1 MMGDRA
7 RPSRE
12 PAFRRLLLRRSRWRW
27 GLSIF
32 LIGVYLAWAVSGI
45 YATKAYTRPFM
56 GSAIPWGMAMGL
68 MIIVLSIILSPTVW
82 VDVLGNE
89 VAIFPYTYPT
99 LFSVAAAFAVTL
111 LMSVTDGSEQGR
123 AERLAFPAH
132 LVTSEVGDRS

>member
-68 MIIVLSIILSPTVW
+68 MIIVLSIVLAIVYVRVVNRIEADETVR
-82 VDVLGNE
+82 L
-89 VAIFPYTYPT
+89 
-99 LFSVAAAFAVTL
+99 
-111 LMSVTDGSEQGR
+111 
-123 AERLAFPAH
+123 ERQ
-132 LVTSEVGDRS
+132 R